1 MLGAAM
7 GRSDTAD
14 ADGLPEPLAGLVQ
27 RIHELSCREH
37 ELYDREVWEARPD
50 ARVELDGHAA
60 TPSYHNHTH
69 VQSVVDCVGAVWSR
83 SRELGDP
90 FELEPHLAEW
100 RARHHNRHLDW
111 NLLGA
116 ALKIAFSCHDLGN
129 ITASPRIENGGDGYI
144 RLHLASRYDS
154 SALYERP
161 EVEMRSADLA
171 CQLLARLLG
180 EGPHLN
186 ALRPLVCH
194 LILQTVFHFD
204 QVQSDEP
211 FWLTMQTVDMV
222 GSYFFAPQ
230 RRSHAVAGLFNE
242 MRIQS
247 DGRGEVSVAG
257 FLPSLLQ
264 RFERLLPDP
273 DRRRRV
279 LQLFEAN
286 PYGQDHE
293 SVFAVPDSLAQ
304 LLRPAP
310 FADAIAVL
318 LRD

>member
-1 MLGAAM
+1 MLGLDM
-7 GRSDTAD
+7 GRSATAG
-14 ADGLPEPLAGLVQ
+14 ADRLPQLLSGLVQ
-27 RIHELSCREH
+27 EIHELSCREH
-37 ELYDREVWEARPD
+37 ELYDREVWVARPD
-50 ARVELDGHAA
+50 ARVEFDGHAA
-60 TPSYHNHTH
+60 SPSYHNHSH
-69 VQSVVDCVGAVWSR
+69 VQSVVDCIGVVWAR

-100 RARHHNRHLDW
+100 RARQRNPNLDW
-111 NLLGA
+111 TLLGT
-116 ALKIAFSCHDLGN
+116 ALNIAFSCHDLGN
-129 ITASPRIENGGDGYI
+129 ITESPRIENGDDGGI

-161 EVEMRSADLA
+161 EVEMRSADIA
-171 CQLLARLLG
+171 CQLLALLLD
-180 EGPHLN
+180 EGPVLD

-204 QVQSDEP
+204 QVRSDEP

-230 RRSHAVAGLFNE
+230 SRSYAVAGLFNE
-242 MRIQS
+242 MRIQA

-257 FLPSLLQ
+257 FLPSLHQ

-279 LQLFEAN
+279 LQMFEAN
-286 PYGQDHE
+286 PYGHDHE